1 MRCSWRTVT
10 ATGASSFSM
19 VLPENT
25 CATGVLTGGD
35 RKIRLHV
42 AVAAAGVVA
51 RAAPLPLIARAEAD
65 AERAATLV
73 APAVGRRRAADPFR
87 RPFKVVA
94 AAPQIRTRARLHRH
108 HRGSSRYRTA
118 SLAHAMD

>member
-19 VLPENT
+19 VLPGNT

-35 RKIRLHV
+35 RKTRLHE
-42 AVAAAGVVA
+42 VAAAVEPVVAA
-51 RAAPLPLIARAEAD
+51 RAAPLLLIARAEAD
-65 AERAATLV
+65 AERAAPLV

-87 RPFKVVA
+87 RPSKEVA
-94 AAPQIRTRARLHRH
+94 AAPQIRTR
-108 HRGSSRYRTA
+108 
-118 SLAHAMD
+118 